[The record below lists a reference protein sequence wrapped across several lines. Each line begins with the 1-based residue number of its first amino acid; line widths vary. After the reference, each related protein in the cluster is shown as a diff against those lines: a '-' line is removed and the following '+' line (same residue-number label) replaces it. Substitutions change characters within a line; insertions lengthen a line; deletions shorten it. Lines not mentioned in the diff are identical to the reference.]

1 MMPGLVLHDVD
12 PNLLQRLRDLASRS
26 GRTVE
31 QEAKLMLEES
41 IGLSDLAACSDPT
54 RPLEASGVRVGSGPA
69 ARTPAAGPRKRA
81 AEAARRIKES
91 HGRKFSDSADLIRE
105 DRDH

>member
-1 MMPGLVLHDVD
+1 MPELVLHDLD
-12 PNLLQRLRDLASRS
+12 PNVLQCLNDLASRS

-41 IGLSDLAACSDPT
+41 VGLAK
-54 RPLEASGVRVGSGPA
+54 R
-69 ARTPAAGPRKRA
+69 RA
-81 AEAARRIKES
+81 AEAARRIRES

-105 DRDH
+105 DRDR